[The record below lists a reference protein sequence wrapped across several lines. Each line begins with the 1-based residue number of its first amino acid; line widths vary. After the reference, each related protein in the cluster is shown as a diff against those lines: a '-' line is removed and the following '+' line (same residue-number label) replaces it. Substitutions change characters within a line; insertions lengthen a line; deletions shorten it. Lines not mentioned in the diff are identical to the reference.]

1 MCIVSY
7 CIIVNTKWFMIISN
21 LIRPRF
27 ACFRE
32 IQQLHALRTPTILIF
47 ATVATRYNNLIVPSH
62 SLRSQLPP
70 RPSLH
75 RPHSKAESRLPI
87 LFLEQPAV
95 PTREVH
101 LWRTCD
107 SSAVLHLACPLG
119 HFESASSSVPWFA
132 HSRRKGPM
140 VRRCLDHMDTLH
152 LYLYVSPE

>member
-7 CIIVNTKWFMIISN
+7 CVTVNKIWVMIVSN

-32 IQQLHALRTPTILIF
+32 IQHLQFSHSFSFIF
-47 ATVATRYNNLIVPSH
+47 ATAATRYNNLIVPSR
-62 SLRSQLPP
+62 SLLSQLLP
-70 RPSLH
+70 RPSLY
-75 RPHSKAESRLPI
+75 RPHPETESRLLI
-87 LFLEQPAV
+87 LCPGQRAV

-107 SSAVLHLACPLG
+107 SSGVLHLACPLG
-119 HFESASSSVPWFA
+119 HVEPAPSSVPWFA

-140 VRRCLDHMDTLH
+140 VRRRLDHMSSLH
-152 LYLYVSPE
+152 LHMYVSPE